1 MAVETARTVLHVG
14 CGPAHPA
21 KLHPAVRGQGWR
33 EVRLDIDPAVGPDI
47 IASTTDMTAVPTGFA
62 DAIWSSHNVEHL
74 YPHEV
79 PIALAEFRRVLK
91 PDGLVLVTLPDLQR
105 VAELIAQDRLEEP
118 AYVSPAGPI
127 APLDILYGHRPPI
140 AAGNVYMAH
149 RTGFTARTLGQAL
162 MRAGFARAIVQRDG
176 FDLWTVAYCRE
187 QPSEVIASE
196 VRLRD
201 ALPAAVP
208 SHS

>member
-1 MAVETARTVLHVG
+1 MRVLFVHQNFPG
-14 CGPAHPA
+14 QYKHLAPALAGRP
-21 KLHPAVRGQGWR
+21 G
-33 EVRLDIDPAVGPDI
+33 
-47 IASTTDMTAVPTGFA
+47 
-62 DAIWSSHNVEHL
+62 
-74 YPHEV
+74 HEV
-79 PIALAEFRRVLK
+79 VALTINECPPIPGVRVIRYTPK
-91 PDGLVLVTLPDLQR
+91 RGTTPGVHPW
-105 VAELIAQDRLEEP
+105 VAELVAQDRLEEP

-127 APLDILYGHRPPI
+127 APLDILYGHRPQI
-140 AAGNVYMAH
+140 AAGNTYMAH

-162 MRAGFARAIVQRDG
+162 VRAGFARAMVQRDG
-176 FDLWTVAYCRE
+176 FELWAVAYCRE